1 VSSSNNLKGGK
12 TPMFLEK
19 NVSSNAD
26 MLVAILLVVTILV
39 ALV

>member
-1 VSSSNNLKGGK
+1 
-12 TPMFLEK
+12 MFLEK

-26 MLVAILLVVTILV
+26 LLVAILLAVTILV

>member
-1 VSSSNNLKGGK
+1 VFPSNSLERTENI
-12 TPMFLEK
+12 MFLEK

-26 MLVAILLVVTILV
+26 LLVAILLAVTILV

>member
-1 VSSSNNLKGGK
+1 LKGRN
-12 TPMFLEK
+12 PIMFVEK

-26 MLVAILLVVTILV
+26 LLVAILLAVTILV